1 LIEATRSVVEPLD
14 LPIVLRRIVQA
25 AVDLVGARYG
35 ALGVVSANGGL
46 EAFIH
51 VGMADDVVAAIGHLP
66 EGRGVLGALIDD
78 PHPIRLAHLSAH
90 PRSAG
95 FPAGHPAM
103 EGFLGVPVR
112 VRDQVFG
119 NLYLTEPATG
129 SFSAEDEQLVTALA
143 ATAGYAIANAR
154 LFDEARLRQ
163 RWTAAS
169 AEITASLVAVSPD
182 EADLVLVDEL
192 ASLSAAERIC
202 IVRVTEPDRR
212 PYVARARGLDADRLS
227 GSVLSSD
234 ALPVRVLA
242 GGGGRTLESG
252 PADLAD
258 ELTDD
263 LAIRDARGVRGAV
276 MLLPIHHAD
285 AAWGVIVAAR
295 EVGRTNFSDT
305 ELEVGADLAA
315 RIGLAMDLASSRELH
330 ERMQLAEDRA
340 RIARDLHD
348 HVIQQLFGAGLELQ
362 ALATTLPDEASER
375 LRTAISALDQSIEHI
390 RTVIFALRTDDRRP
404 ATVRH
409 QLLDIAAECSRGLPK
424 PITVAF
430 QGPIDLVADASL
442 TEDVVAVAREL
453 LSNTVKH
460 ARASEVHLWAGVD
473 RGVLEVSV
481 GDDGVGLSSNGRH
494 SGLGNLQARAERRAG
509 RFEIASE
516 PGRTRVT
523 WSVPIDG
530 WGGGG

>member
-1 LIEATRSVVEPLD
+1 MVEPLD
-14 LPIVLRRIVQA
+14 LPVVLRRIVTA

-35 ALGVVSANGGL
+35 ALGVISARGGL

-51 VGMADDVVAAIGHLP
+51 VGMADDAVATIGHLP

-78 PHPIRLAHLSAH
+78 PHPIRLAHLSEH
-90 PRSAG
+90 PRSVG

-119 NLYLTEPATG
+119 NLYLTEPAAG

-163 RWTAAS
+163 QWTAAA

-182 EADLVLVDEL
+182 EADELLADEL
-192 ASLSAAERIC
+192 ASLSTADRIC
-202 IVRVTEPDRR
+202 IVRVTASARQPF
-212 PYVARARGLDADRLS
+212 VAQARGVDADRIA
-227 GSVLSSD
+227 GAVVSD
-234 ALPVRVLA
+234 DSIPA
-242 GGGGRTLESG
+242 RTLATKAATALEAG
-252 PADLAD
+252 
-258 ELTDD
+258 LTDLPD
-263 LAIRDARGVRGAV
+263 ELAIRDAQGVQGPLL
-276 MLLPIHHAD
+276 LLPIHHAG
-285 AAWGVIVAAR
+285 AAWGLIVAAR
-295 EVGRTNFSDT
+295 HAGRPNFSDT

-315 RIGLAMDLASSRELH
+315 RIGLAMDLGSSRELH
-330 ERMQLAEDRA
+330 ERVQLAEDRA

-362 ALATTLPDEASER
+362 SLATTLPDGASER
-375 LRTAISALDQSIEHI
+375 LRSAISALDQSIEHI
-390 RTVIFALRTDDRRP
+390 RTVIFALRTADRRP
-404 ATVRH
+404 ASVRH
-409 QLLDIAAECSRGLPK
+409 RLLDIAAESSRGLPK
-424 PITVAF
+424 PIAVTF
-430 QGPIDLVADASL
+430 KGPIDLVADASL
-442 TEDVVAVAREL
+442 AEDVVAVVREL

-460 ARASEVHLWAGVD
+460 ARASEVHLWVGVD

-481 GDDGVGLSSNGRH
+481 GDDGVGLSSNGRR
-494 SGLGNLQARAERRAG
+494 SGLGNLQARAKGRAG
-509 RFEIASE
+509 RFEIDSK

-523 WSVPIDG
+523 WSVPVDG
-530 WGGGG
+530 WGGEK